1 MVEEPIPG
9 EGEPE
14 LRPQLLNSDGLQPAH
29 RGALELFQGAEGPE
43 IVGAAQILG
52 GQAHGCHVQG
62 LLDVVEVVPLKDVGQ
77 LAVPNA
83 VDVGLT
89 GAGEAGVEPGL
100 HLLQRNGPNVRRQ
113 VPPQAS
119 QDFLRL
125 QIGFG
130 PEGGHLHLGVGPGV
144 GPAGAGHL
152 HRLVQ
157 QAGEQGF
164 QFPLD
169 GLFGVPLLLP
179 PLPAGAV
186 IA

>member
-1 MVEEPIPG
+1 MSRGDFSPRPTARRYPPGCAPCVEEPIPG

-14 LRPQLLNSDGLQPAH
+14 LRPQLLDGDGLQPAH

-52 GQAHGCHVQG
+52 GQAHGRHVQG

-100 HLLQRNGPNVRRQ
+100 HLLQGNGPM
-113 VPPQAS
+113 S
-119 QDFLRL
+119 
-125 QIGFG
+125 
-130 PEGGHLHLGVGPGV
+130 
-144 GPAGAGHL
+144 AG
-152 HRLVQ
+152 R
-157 QAGEQGF
+157 
-164 QFPLD
+164 
-169 GLFGVPLLLP
+169 
-179 PLPAGAV
+179 
-186 IA
+186 